1 MPDYKTTAITLRTY
15 DFKEFD
21 KIVVLYSQEKGL
33 LRAIAKG
40 IKKNKS
46 KFSGKVS
53 PLVAADFILY
63 EGKNLD
69 IVTQCDPIDFFKNIK
84 TSFKKIS
91 FAFYYAELM
100 LAFAMEEDP
109 NSEAVYNFFLDSLKR
124 LENSDETNN
133 LDILLLNY
141 QFELISMAGYAPMLN
156 CCVSCNAEL
165 TADEQFWLKKN
176 SGTLYCNN
184 CVTDPDYLMQ
194 VDEAFL
200 AILLNFYGK
209 SIKNLL
215 NLNYSAI
222 IKAHEFLFE
231 YISQKTNYKL
241 KTPKLIE
248 NFCLS

>member
-1 MPDYKTTAITLRTY
+1 MPEYKTTAITLRTY

-21 KIVVLYSQEKGL
+21 KIVVLYSREKGL
-33 LRAIAKG
+33 IRAIAKG
-40 IKKNKS
+40 IKKTKS

-53 PLVAADFILY
+53 PLVAADLILY
-63 EGKNLD
+63 EGKKLD
-69 IVTQCDPIDFFKNIK
+69 VVTQCDPIDFFKNIK
-84 TSFKKIS
+84 SSFKKIT

-109 NSEAVYNFFLDSLKR
+109 LSESVYDFFIDSLKK
-124 LENSDETNN
+124 LENSEETYN

-141 QFELISMAGYAPMLN
+141 EFNIISMAGYAPMLN
-156 CCVSCNAEL
+156 CCANCNLEL
-165 TADEQFWLKKN
+165 SDNKEFWLKK
-176 SGTLYCNN
+176 STGILYCNN
-184 CVTDPDYLMQ
+184 CVTDSDYLMP

-200 AILLNFYGK
+200 SILLNFYGK